1 MADEVPPELGHAL
14 DSLVQALDQALDS
27 GAEDKERVASAVREC
42 AAVAR
47 NLGLRPEL
55 LITALKPRLGA
66 AASRRGEKESER
78 YFRALVTLAIDSYFG
93 KGE

>member
-14 DSLVQALDQALDS
+14 DRLVQALDQALDS
-27 GAEDKERVASAVREC
+27 GAEGKDRVASAVREC

-55 LITALKPRLGA
+55 LITALKPRLTA
-66 AASRRGEKESER
+66 AASHARRRGR
-78 YFRALVTLAIDSYFG
+78 RALFPRSRDFG
-93 KGE
+93 N